1 MPAPLD
7 PLLDAALV
15 RTVALAFRSAREHAL
30 ALDPDAVL
38 VVVLAIPD
46 ASTSD
51 SLAHIITAHQSGAA
65 AVAALLRTAA
75 DQQADPPDLSALN

>member
-46 ASTSD
+46 ASTGD
-51 SLAHIITAHQSGAA
+51 GLAHIITAHQSGAD
-65 AVAALLRTAA
+65 AVAALLHAAA
-75 DQQADPPDLSALN
+75 DQQAEAPDLSALN